1 VAVVAGLAG
10 RMAAGAFAV
19 GALILL
25 APPSLAAN
33 ASSHRGSAAGCTAGA
48 LHAVRLG
55 VTLTSLPAACHG
67 LRPVE
72 VERAAITA
80 IDDVSVQGDKAKRR
94 HQAAIAGSRLRLM
107 IGIAPQSRPAPLT
120 SARPAGSAVS
130 AVARVIPVG
139 IATLVAWL
147 LTATTGGYLLA
158 GWLAHG
164 GMRRTRTASAGLPPS
179 VILSHFGLAAAG
191 LIGWIGYL
199 VSGSG
204 AVAWISTAMLLPVV
218 GLGIATLL
226 LAIPEAGS
234 LAARRSRPPVI
245 VISAHGICA
254 TATLLLALLAAI
266 AAR

>member
-10 RMAAGAFAV
+10 RIAAGAFAV

-25 APPSLAAN
+25 APPSAA
-33 ASSHRGSAAGCTAGA
+33 AGTPPHRGTAAGCTAAA
-48 LHAVRLG
+48 LRAVRLR
-55 VTLTSLPAACHG
+55 VTLHSLPAACRG

-72 VERAAITA
+72 VQRAAITA
-80 IDDVSVQGDKAKRR
+80 IDDVSVQGDKVQRR
-94 HQAAIAGSRLRLM
+94 RQAAIAGARLGFL
-107 IGIAPQSRPAPLT
+107 IGLGRPTPPAHLS
-120 SARPAGSAVS
+120 SARPVESATP
-130 AVARVIPVG
+130 AVGRVISVG
-139 IATLVAWL
+139 LAALVAWL

-164 GMRRTRTASAGLPPS
+164 GMRRARTASAGLPPA
-179 VILSHFGLAAAG
+179 VILSHFGLAATG

-204 AVAWISTAMLLPVV
+204 AVAWISAGMLLPVV
-218 GLGIATLL
+218 GLGIGTLL
-226 LAIPEAGS
+226 LAIPEVGS
-234 LAARRSRPPVI
+234 LPAQRSRPPVI

-254 TATLLLALLAAI
+254 TATLLLVLLAAI